1 MQLPP
6 STFTSR
12 LSTSA
17 LQLIDRPL
25 DYRPVGKERFHKPP
39 DLAGQM
45 KKTLPKLTEF
55 FSIPFI
61 LYAHILIAYR
71 YLKKGQGKNE
81 GTQKYFL
88 ADLQE
93 NPGSLE

>member
-25 DYRPVGKERFHKPP
+25 DHRSVGEERFHKSP

-55 FSIPFI
+55 FSISFI

-71 YLKKGQGKNE
+71 YSTEDQEKMKALRNI
-81 GTQKYFL
+81 FL
-88 ADLQE
+88 EICRKIL
-93 NPGSLE
+93 GH

>member
-12 LSTSA
+12 LSASA

-25 DYRPVGKERFHKPP
+25 DHRPVGKERFHKSP

-45 KKTLPKLTEF
+45 KKTSPKLTEL
-55 FSIPFI
+55 FSIPSI
-61 LYAHILIAYR
+61 LYAHMLIAYR
-71 YLKKGQGKNE
+71 YSTKDQEKNE

-88 ADLQE
+88 GDLQE